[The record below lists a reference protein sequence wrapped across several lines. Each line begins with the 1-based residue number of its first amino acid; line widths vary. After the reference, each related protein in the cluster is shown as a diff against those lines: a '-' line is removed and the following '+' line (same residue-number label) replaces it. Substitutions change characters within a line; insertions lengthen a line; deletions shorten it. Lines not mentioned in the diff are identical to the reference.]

1 MMSQKFIKGKF
12 IPQGLQKKISLKSLK
27 MSEHDDR
34 KTFIS
39 STDRQMDT
47 TSNRSRRTINKQSF
61 KMKKGAHKSN
71 ATPQKDSSKASET
84 NIIITKRSEGQR
96 VVSKKK
102 TGEMWTNR
110 GSQNGKTPLFLSKE
124 NTNSISTPLMV

>member
-1 MMSQKFIKGKF
+1 
-12 IPQGLQKKISLKSLK
+12 

-47 TSNRSRRTINKQSF
+47 TSNRSKRTLNKQSF
-61 KMKKGAHKSN
+61 KGKKGTYKSN
-71 ATPQKDSSKASET
+71 ATPQKESSKASET

-96 VVSKKK
+96 IMSKKSV
-102 TGEMWTNR
+102 EMWTNR
-110 GSQNGKTPLFLSKE
+110 MTENGKTPLFLSKDS
-124 NTNSISTPLMV
+124 TNSASTPLMV